1 MKRFATAALIAVT
14 ASATFAPTAHAGSY
28 EVRCKTETVP
38 YQETIKGGSPEE
50 VLGGAIIG
58 GLLGG
63 AATDDNAGAVVGAI
77 IGGALANENSG
88 QVVTRYREVETCANV
103 FIPDRVT
110 DVELLEDVLR
120 DLNAGRS
127 VSKELVMDVQ
137 YTIGVGYD
145 GVWGPKSR
153 AAAQDY
159 LASLEPE
166 APVASQTLFSLVVNN
181 VVIVSS
187 PDVSALDEIRDA
199 LAEAGVSSQIFVD
212 LQ

>member
-1 MKRFATAALIAVT
+1 MKLLVTTAATLLL
-14 ASATFAPTAHAGSY
+14 ATQAFAGSY

-38 YQETIKGGSPEE
+38 YQEVVTGGTPEE

-77 IGGALANENSG
+77 IGGAIANESG
-88 QVVTRYREVETCANV
+88 SSTVTRYREVETCSNV
-103 FIPDRVT
+103 FIPDLISDT
-110 DVELLEDVLR
+110 GTLEAVIM
-120 DLNAGRS
+120 DLNSGRN
-127 VSKELVMDVQ
+127 VSRELTMDVQ

-153 AAAQDY
+153 GAAEEY
-159 LASLEPE
+159 LASLAPE
-166 APVASQTLFSLVVNN
+166 VQPSETLVSLIVNG

-187 PDVSALDEIRDA
+187 PDVSAIDEIKTA
-199 LAEAGVSSQIFVD
+199 LAEAGVPSQIFVD

>member
-1 MKRFATAALIAVT
+1 MKLFITAAAATLIAT
-14 ASATFAPTAHAGSY
+14 QAFAGSW
-28 EVRCKTETVP
+28 EVRCQTETVP
-38 YQETIKGGSPEE
+38 YQEQVSGGTPEE

-77 IGGALANENSG
+77 IGGALANEGGNTT
-88 QVVTRYREVETCANV
+88 VTRYREVETCSNV
-103 FIPDRVT
+103 FIPDRIT
-110 DVELLEDVLR
+110 DVGYLEDVLR

-127 VSKELVMDVQ
+127 VNRELTMDVQ

-145 GVWGPKSR
+145 GVWGRKSR
-153 AAAQDY
+153 AAAEQY

-166 APVASQTLFSLVVNN
+166 VDVDEATGPLYSLVVNN

-187 PDVSALDEIRDA
+187 PDVSAIDEIKKA
-199 LAEAGVSSQIFVD
+199 LFQAGVDSSIFVD
-212 LQ
+212 LR